1 MVGKTDEVQS
11 LLNVSGVFQFNQL
24 EFFTKPMKFSQN
36 SKHYWS
42 IVRLRSVVREVAS
55 GISKVIGRT
64 KLAYKYLEWTYQ
76 PLPYRNQHGQHFDI
90 GLPPQ
95 LSNLVPSHHL
105 STLLAE
111 VAYGK
116 ATEHDQQ
123 QEEEVVSGV
132 FQFNLAE
139 PTRYGHGMENTR
151 ADRNEQEQQFV
162 ADTTEEEPNLTEES
176 QDGGQSSLHRS
187 IKVVGIAT
195 SRLEMDSA

>member
-11 LLNVSGVFQFNQL
+11 PRKKDLRLQCPIQSLLNFNQL
-24 EFFTKPMKFSQN
+24 EFFTKPMNFSQN

-64 KLAYKYLEWTYQ
+64 KLA
-76 PLPYRNQHGQHFDI
+76 
-90 GLPPQ
+90 
-95 LSNLVPSHHL
+95 
-105 STLLAE
+105 

-123 QEEEVVSGV
+123 QEEEV
-132 FQFNLAE
+132 
-139 PTRYGHGMENTR
+139 
-151 ADRNEQEQQFV
+151 FV

-195 SRLEMDSA
+195 SRLEMNSA